1 MHTITVNRFQLP
13 VSAHHGDFLISPK
26 GKSMHKHLIGILLIL
41 STMAMAE
48 EQKTMCAN
56 NAGTII
62 MGAVTNTP
70 YCKSNHTM
78 DWWNAIS
85 WCDGQNKRL
94 FHHSDCACDITT
106 DCAIICP
113 ELINA
118 STDFAWSSTTKDLS
132 LALRIDLSTGM
143 TYSTSYGPYHA
154 YKRYKHYAICK

>member
-41 STMAMAE
+41 STMAIAE

-70 YCKSNHTM
+70 YCKSNLQWIGGMPFLGVM
-78 DWWNAIS
+78 D
-85 WCDGQNKRL
+85 K
-94 FHHSDCACDITT
+94 
-106 DCAIICP
+106 
-113 ELINA
+113 INA
-118 STDFAWSSTTKDLS
+118 YFIIVI
-132 LALRIDLSTGM
+132 ALVT
-143 TYSTSYGPYHA
+143 
-154 YKRYKHYAICK
+154 